1 MSKKPNPRRIP
12 RSQADVDRAK
22 AEATDEAT
30 WRAIYIILYVLA
42 DKLGFRDEMATRAWM
57 LFNRAVEQ
65 VNSGELKW
73 QDIAQVIKQEYG
85 YEIEEVT

>member
-22 AEATDEAT
+22 AEAADEAT

-42 DKLGFRDEMATRAWM
+42 DKLGFRDEMATKAWM
-57 LFNRAVEQ
+57 LFNRAVQQ

-73 QDIAQVIKQEYG
+73 QDIAQIIKQEYG